1 MSSVSDKI
9 RQKSAAEF
17 FCEHQQIAGFDNPGK
32 SLFTSIR
39 ELVENSLDATEII
52 HKLPNINVKIIEYN
66 EQEHNKLH
74 GIKQKEKKVEE
85 VISTA
90 MDLSVDGGI
99 DSNEAADSAVAIDT
113 AEGTSST
120 SAATPIAAAASCI
133 PAKTSKK
140 DKPVKD
146 TTRMYYKIVVEDNGC
161 GMASKDI
168 GNLLGRVLSGSKHG
182 IKQTRGK
189 FGLGAKMALIWSK
202 KSSGLPIE
210 ITSAQYTVGRVH
222 GEIMLS

>member
-1 MSSVSDKI
+1 VLIIMSRVSDKI

-17 FCEHQQIAGFDNPGK
+17 FCEHQQIAGFDNAGK

-52 HKLPNINVKIIEYN
+52 HKLPNISVKIIEYN

-74 GIKQKEKKVEE
+74 GIKQKEKKVEKTE
-85 VISTA
+85 DLGESTPA
-90 MDLSVDGGI
+90 GTDAGF
-99 DSNEAADSAVAIDT
+99 
-113 AEGTSST
+113 AETSTIVEGGTSDAPG
-120 SAATPIAAAASCI
+120 AATT
-133 PAKTSKK
+133 PAKTPKGK
-140 DKPVKD
+140 EKVVKD
-146 TTRMYYKIVVEDNGC
+146 AARMYYKIVVQDNGC

-210 ITSAQYTVGRVH
+210 ITSAEYVVGRSQ
-222 GEIMLS
+222 GE

>member
-1 MSSVSDKI
+1 MSVSDKI

-52 HKLPNINVKIIEYN
+52 HKLPNINVKVIEYN

-74 GIKQKEKKVEE
+74 GIKQKEKKSEKLEE
-85 VISTA
+85 LVVDVA
-90 MDLSVDGGI
+90 SVAPDG
-99 DSNEAADSAVAIDT
+99 
-113 AEGTSST
+113 ST
-120 SAATPIAAAASCI
+120 SDPSASTIATPTNT
-133 PAKTSKK
+133 PAKGSKGK
-140 DKPVKD
+140 DKVVKD
-146 TTRMYYKIVVEDNGC
+146 AARMYYKIIVEDNGC

-210 ITSAQYTVGRVH
+210 ITSAQYVVGRVQ
-222 GEIMLS
+222 GKQSVCWFSIGL